1 MLPRTLVLVL
11 LVIDSGILVGLLR
24 GGRLAGLRLARLK
37 ALPLLVAA
45 LVLQL
50 LLGLPLRHVHGTRW
64 GIGSVLL
71 VASLLLLLLVVRAN
85 ALLPGMPLIALGLL
99 ANLLVVGLNG
109 AMPLSTAAPQQ
120 AHTHT
125 TSVDATHLGPHYV
138 VAGPE
143 THLPM
148 LGERV
153 GFFGVRAVVSVG
165 DLIQYAGL
173 FLLIQGLMVRGAAR
187 RPKPK
192 PSPWATLLR
201 VAWLAILLGL
211 LLQLALLLVAACLCG
226 CRARPRGSQ
235 GWRAAGGRHRAA
247 GSPAGVD
254 GCQHAPEGRR
264 RGVEHR
270 WYPRRPG
277 APVGTG
283 DQGSGIRLPRLG
295 AEVGRP
301 AGLGKPA
308 RAYGGRAGGRNRL
321 QRRVPGAHSS
331 VGPHPAALAAGK
343 RRQRTVVSRRVR
355 ARGLHRRGPRSPR
368 RSRSSRRLTPRITL
382 AKAGEQ
388 ASFSFPVGVSSRPVT
403 LTVGP
408 LCELERGHW
417 TCVTHNRGFATRRS
431 LDRHTRLGEHRLVWL
446 CWAHGP
452 EQPSHG
458 PADHGPG
465 ERGARPVRQ
474 RPQRGRDEGHPGH
487 HIRGSARL
495 HLTLPT
501 TSRLSCCPARI
512 CCTCSRS
519 MPGWTPRSSHPTT
532 GVEPKHD
539 TGPAHWNDPP
549 SSSEATG
556 TSSET

>member
-109 AMPLSTAAPQQ
+109 AMPVSTAAPQQ

-125 TSVDATHLGPHYV
+125 TSVDATHLGPQYV

-143 THLPM
+143 TRLPM

-211 LLQLALLLVAACLCG
+211 LLQLALLLVAAGFGHVAGSRPLLADTCKTVCWSLLVCVGVALGRVAAKGGVPLEGVTGLLAAPLALTAANTLQKGVAEALNTAGTLAGRAPLWALAIKAAEYACLG
-226 CRARPRGSQ
+226 LALRWVGRRAWGSPL
-235 GWRAAGGRHRAA
+235 GHMAAGLVA
-247 GSPAGVD
+247 GIVFGGAFLALTVQS
-254 GCQHAPEGRR
+254 APT
-264 RGVEHR
+264 
-270 WYPRRPG
+270 P
-277 APVGTG
+277 
-283 DQGSGIRLPRLG
+283 LPSL
-295 AEVGRP
+295 
-301 AGLGKPA
+301 
-308 RAYGGRAGGRNRL
+308 
-321 QRRVPGAHSS
+321 
-331 VGPHPAALAAGK
+331 
-343 RRQRTVVSRRVR
+343 
-355 ARGLHRRGPRSPR
+355 
-368 RSRSSRRLTPRITL
+368 L
-382 AKAGEQ
+382 AKGVNELL
-388 ASFSFPVGVSSRPVT
+388 FPVGCALVVFIAEV
-403 LTVGP
+403 LGAHVGP
-408 LCELERGHW
+408 
-417 TCVTHNRGFATRRS
+417 A
-431 LDRHTRLGEHRLVWL
+431 
-446 CWAHGP
+446 
-452 EQPSHG
+452 
-458 PADHGPG
+458 PAD
-465 ERGARPVRQ
+465 
-474 RPQRGRDEGHPGH
+474 D
-487 HIRGSARL
+487 
-495 HLTLPT
+495 
-501 TSRLSCCPARI
+501 
-512 CCTCSRS
+512 
-519 MPGWTPRSSHPTT
+519 
-532 GVEPKHD
+532 
-539 TGPAHWNDPP
+539 
-549 SSSEATG
+549 
-556 TSSET
+556 